1 MGNLLVSLFESGSG
15 QSGCLREA
23 AIVSKYLGVVPSGD
37 AEVVAAKQKGGP
49 KPPLV

>member
-1 MGNLLVSLFESGSG
+1 MGNLLVSLFESALARVAA
-15 QSGCLREA
+15 CREA
-23 AIVSKYLGVVPSGD
+23 AIVSKYLKWRSED